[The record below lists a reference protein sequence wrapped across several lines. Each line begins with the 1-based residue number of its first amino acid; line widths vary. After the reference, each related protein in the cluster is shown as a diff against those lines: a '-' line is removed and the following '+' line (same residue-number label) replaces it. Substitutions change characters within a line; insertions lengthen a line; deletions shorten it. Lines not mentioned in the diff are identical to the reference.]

1 MRVDWDP
8 EEAIG
13 SFTQFDEAIV
23 RAQSWYPIREGD
35 IVSGFLCSRFH
46 PGVAENIAPVG
57 GPESDV
63 IVEGI
68 PP

>member
-1 MRVDWDP
+1 MLLC
-8 EEAIG
+8 ESMG
-13 SFTQFDEAIV
+13 FSFLHVKDCQYEDDESQSVTV
-23 RAQSWYPIREGD
+23 RNFGQIITSHT
-35 IVSGFLCSRFH
+35 H

-57 GPESDV
+57 GPGSDV